1 MPLRPVRMRC
11 RHEGRPEHS
20 GVQAGGCR
28 PCTRAARDGI
38 KQLQENE
45 DVYLNGVGTY
55 EAGLIQLSSGKSAL
69 NAGYKEYYAGKKALE
84 EGKKAYAEGVKALE
98 AGKKEYEA
106 GKKKIAE
113 NTQAYNEGKEKL
125 AKIEPL
131 MPYLNQYVQ
140 FRDGTIAK
148 LPGFNS
154 AQAWFVKTVRPIAA
168 KLGITIPDDVTDFPA
183 FMNKMVADGKAQLKE
198 YEDGVAKLAEAE
210 KTIAAGEKKL
220 AAAEKEIAAG
230 EKKLADAEKQ
240 LAAGEKKLA
249 AGKNELAN
257 GDKKLKVYEGGQ
269 EQLAAG
275 MQQLLDEMVP
285 CTTRSG
291 KQTVPGLKE
300 LLGDDFS
307 IWVLNDKGEVKVERG
322 CQFVDLD
329 NCTKLCDEAEHY
341 LELQE
346 ADIKSEL
353 YPRIAMNIM
362 MALAAI
368 IGIVSGIVAIV
379 GAVTGSKK
387 TGFIGGIIT
396 AVLAVAANIVGIVV
410 GYTDFVYQTR
420 ELPYGNWFVWLI
432 IIGASGS
439 DTFAYL
445 TGMLIG
451 RHHFSELSPKKTIEG
466 CVGGVL
472 GTAVLA
478 LVYSFFLPEGVD
490 TLFGVNVHILLLI
503 CGAVCSIVSQIGD
516 LAASAIKRNYG
527 IKDYSNLIPGHGGI
541 MDRFDSILFTAPL
554 VYYMIQLFIA

>member
-1 MPLRPVRMRC
+1 MKRVLLMVCSICLVLACLFGLFACVAGMKDALNIQEYKQEDADHAR
-11 RHEGRPEHS
+11 EGI
-20 GVQAGGCR
+20 A
-28 PCTRAARDGI
+28 AARDGI

-69 NAGYKEYYAGKKALE
+69 NAGYKEYYAGKKTLE
-84 EGKKAYAEGVKALE
+84 DAKKQYAAGVKTLE

-148 LPGFNS
+148 LPGFDS

-220 AAAEKEIAAG
+220 AEAEKQIAAG

-240 LAAGEKKLA
+240 LKAGEKKLK

-307 IWVLNDKGEVKVERG
+307 IWVLNDKGEVKVQRG

-362 MALAAI
+362 MALASI

-387 TGFIGGIIT
+387 TGFVGGIIT
-396 AVLAVAANIVGIVV
+396 AVLAVAANIVGIIV

-420 ELPYGNWFVWLI
+420 EVVDGVKEYTYSGDLQLYALI
-432 IIGASGS
+432 VLAVVAVIFTIVAGIARNAAKKAEAETVAQANQAAAAGASAAVAEAAPAAAPVEAAPVEAAPAA
-439 DTFAYL
+439 DDKLA
-445 TGMLIG
+445 
-451 RHHFSELSPKKTIEG
+451 ELE
-466 CVGGVL
+466 
-472 GTAVLA
+472 AENAA
-478 LVYSFFLPEGVD
+478 LKEMV
-490 TLFGVNVHILLLI
+490 
-503 CGAVCSIVSQIGD
+503 AK
-516 LAASAIKRNYG
+516 LAADAATVKE
-527 IKDYSNLIPGHGGI
+527 
-541 MDRFDSILFTAPL
+541 
-554 VYYMIQLFIA
+554 

>member
-1 MPLRPVRMRC
+1 MKRVLLMVCSICLVLACLFGLFACVAGMKDALNIQEYKQEDADHAR
-11 RHEGRPEHS
+11 EGI
-20 GVQAGGCR
+20 A
-28 PCTRAARDGI
+28 AARDGI

-420 ELPYGNWFVWLI
+420 ELVDGVKEYTYSGDLQLYALI
-432 IIGASGS
+432 
-439 DTFAYL
+439 
-445 TGMLIG
+445 
-451 RHHFSELSPKKTIEG
+451 
-466 CVGGVL
+466 
-472 GTAVLA
+472 VLA
-478 LVYSFFLPEGVD
+478 VVAVIFTIVAGLARSAAKKAETETVAQA
-490 TLFGVNVHILLLI
+490 NQAAAA
-503 CGAVCSIVSQIGD
+503 GAAAAAVAAAEAEAAPVEAAPAAESEKIADLEAENAALKEMVAK
-516 LAASAIKRNYG
+516 LAADAATVKE
-527 IKDYSNLIPGHGGI
+527 
-541 MDRFDSILFTAPL
+541 
-554 VYYMIQLFIA
+554 

>member
-1 MPLRPVRMRC
+1 MKRVLLMVCSICLVLACLFGLFACVAGMKDVMNIKEYKQYDTDQAL
-11 RHEGRPEHS
+11 EG
-20 GVQAGGCR
+20 VA
-28 PCTRAARDGI
+28 TARDGI
-38 KQLQENE
+38 KQLQENK

-55 EAGLIQLSSGKSAL
+55 EAGLIELSSGKSTL
-69 NAGYKEYYAGKKALE
+69 NAAYKEYYAGKKTLE
-84 EGKKAYAEGVKALE
+84 DAKKAYAKGVKTLE

-106 GKKKIAE
+106 GKQKIAD

-131 MPYLNQYVQ
+131 MPYLNQYVE

-148 LPGFNS
+148 LPGFDN

-183 FMNKMVADGKAQLKE
+183 FMNKMVAEGKAQLKE

-210 KTIAAGEKKL
+210 KTIAAGEAKL
-220 AAAEKEIAAG
+220 ADAEKQIAAG

-249 AGKNELAN
+249 AGKNEIAN

-275 MQQLLDEMVP
+275 MQHLLDEMVP

-291 KQTVPGLKE
+291 KQTVPSLKE

-329 NCTKLCDEAEHY
+329 ACAKLCDEAVHY
-341 LELQE
+341 VELQTV
-346 ADIKSEL
+346 DVKREL

-362 MALAAI
+362 MALAAV
-368 IGIVSGIVAIV
+368 IGIVASIVAIV

-387 TGFIGGIIT
+387 TGFVGGIIT
-396 AVLAVAANIVGIVV
+396 AILLSAFALAISTGGQYPPLTIPAVAFKDACDEMDIHRCVLSRSMEDVGTLLCAIMPW
-410 GYTDFVYQTR
+410 GIATAFYSSS
-420 ELPYGNWFVWLI
+420 L
-432 IIGASGS
+432 
-439 DTFAYL
+439 
-445 TGMLIG
+445 
-451 RHHFSELSPKKTIEG
+451 
-466 CVGGVL
+466 GVAPL
-472 GTAVLA
+472 DYIPFT
-478 LVYSFFLPEGVD
+478 FLPMLSIVIAFINAWVG
-490 TLFGVNVHILLLI
+490 FGVFRKN
-503 CGAVCSIVSQIGD
+503 D
-516 LAASAIKRNYG
+516 TIKYRPFWRRPKSTN
-527 IKDYSNLIPGHGGI
+527 
-541 MDRFDSILFTAPL
+541 A
-554 VYYMIQLFIA
+554 

>member
-1 MPLRPVRMRC
+1 MKRVLLMVCSICLVLACLFGLFACVAGMKDALNIQEYKQEDADHAR
-11 RHEGRPEHS
+11 EGI
-20 GVQAGGCR
+20 A
-28 PCTRAARDGI
+28 AARDGI

-148 LPGFNS
+148 LPGFDS

-168 KLGITIPDDVTDFPA
+168 KLGITIPNDVTDFPA

-307 IWVLNDKGEVKVERG
+307 IWVLNDKGEVKVQRG

-362 MALAAI
+362 MALAAV
-368 IGIVSGIVAIV
+368 IGIVASIVAIV

-387 TGFIGGIIT
+387 TGFVGGIIT

-420 ELPYGNWFVWLI
+420 ELVDGVKEYTYSGDLQLYALI
-432 IIGASGS
+432 
-439 DTFAYL
+439 
-445 TGMLIG
+445 
-451 RHHFSELSPKKTIEG
+451 
-466 CVGGVL
+466 
-472 GTAVLA
+472 VLA
-478 LVYSFFLPEGVD
+478 VIAVIFTIVAGLARSAAKKAEAETVAQA
-490 TLFGVNVHILLLI
+490 NQAAAA
-503 CGAVCSIVSQIGD
+503 GAAAAVAAAAPAEAAPAEATPVEEAPVEAAPTAESEKLAELEAENAALKEMVAK
-516 LAASAIKRNYG
+516 LAADAATIKE
-527 IKDYSNLIPGHGGI
+527 
-541 MDRFDSILFTAPL
+541 
-554 VYYMIQLFIA
+554 

>member
-1 MPLRPVRMRC
+1 MKRVLLMVCSICLVLACLFGLFACVAGMKDALNIQEYKQEDADHAR
-11 RHEGRPEHS
+11 EGI
-20 GVQAGGCR
+20 A
-28 PCTRAARDGI
+28 AAREGI

-240 LAAGEKKLA
+240 LAAGEKKLS

-307 IWVLNDKGEVKVERG
+307 IWVLNDKGEVKVQRG

-368 IGIVSGIVAIV
+368 IGIVASIVAIV

-420 ELPYGNWFVWLI
+420 ELVDGVKEYTYSGDLQLYALI
-432 IIGASGS
+432 
-439 DTFAYL
+439 
-445 TGMLIG
+445 
-451 RHHFSELSPKKTIEG
+451 
-466 CVGGVL
+466 
-472 GTAVLA
+472 VLA
-478 LVYSFFLPEGVD
+478 VVAVIFTIVAGLARSAAKKAETETVAQA
-490 TLFGVNVHILLLI
+490 NQAAAA
-503 CGAVCSIVSQIGD
+503 GAAAAAVAAAAPAEAAPVETAPVEAAPTAESEKLAELEAENAALKEMVAK
-516 LAASAIKRNYG
+516 LAADAATVKE
-527 IKDYSNLIPGHGGI
+527 
-541 MDRFDSILFTAPL
+541 
-554 VYYMIQLFIA
+554 

>member
-1 MPLRPVRMRC
+1 MKRVLLMVCSICLVLACLFGLFACVAGMKDALNIQEYKQEDADHAR
-11 RHEGRPEHS
+11 EGI
-20 GVQAGGCR
+20 A
-28 PCTRAARDGI
+28 AARDGI

-45 DVYLNGVGTY
+45 DTYLNGVGTY
-55 EAGLIQLSSGKSAL
+55 EAGLIELSSGKSTL

-84 EGKKAYAEGVKALE
+84 EGKKAYAEGVKTLE

-106 GKKKIAE
+106 GKKKIEE

-131 MPYLNQYVQ
+131 MPYLNQYVE

-148 LPGFNS
+148 LPGFDT
-154 AQAWFVKTVRPIAA
+154 AQAWFVKTVRPIASNM
-168 KLGITIPDDVTDFPA
+168 GITIPDDVTDFPA
-183 FMNKMVADGKAQLKE
+183 FMNQMVADGKAQLKE

-220 AAAEKEIAAG
+220 AAAEKEIAEG
-230 EKKLADAEKQ
+230 EAKLADAEKQ

-249 AGKNELAN
+249 AGENELAS
-257 GDKKLKVYEGGQ
+257 GDKQLKVYEGGQ

-307 IWVLNDKGEVKVERG
+307 IWVLDDNGEVKVERG

-329 NCTKLCDEAEHY
+329 NCSKLCDEAEHY

-353 YPRIAMNIM
+353 YPRIAMDIM

-368 IGIVSGIVAIV
+368 IGIISGIVAIV

-387 TGFIGGIIT
+387 TGFVGGIIT
-396 AVLAVAANIVGIVV
+396 AVLAVAANIVGIIV

-420 ELPYGNWFVWLI
+420 EVVDGVKEYTYSGDLQLYALI
-432 IIGASGS
+432 
-439 DTFAYL
+439 
-445 TGMLIG
+445 
-451 RHHFSELSPKKTIEG
+451 
-466 CVGGVL
+466 
-472 GTAVLA
+472 VLA
-478 LVYSFFLPEGVD
+478 VIAVIFTIVAGIARNAAKKAEAETVAQA
-490 TLFGVNVHILLLI
+490 NQAAAA
-503 CGAVCSIVSQIGD
+503 GAAAAVAEAAPAAAPVEAAPVEAAPAAD
-516 LAASAIKRNYG
+516 DKLAELEAENAALKEMVAKLAADAATVKE
-527 IKDYSNLIPGHGGI
+527 
-541 MDRFDSILFTAPL
+541 
-554 VYYMIQLFIA
+554 

>member
-1 MPLRPVRMRC
+1 MKRVLLMVCSICLVLACLFGLFACVAGMKDALNIQEYKQEDADHAR
-11 RHEGRPEHS
+11 EGI
-20 GVQAGGCR
+20 A
-28 PCTRAARDGI
+28 AAREGI

-148 LPGFNS
+148 LPGFDS

-307 IWVLNDKGEVKVERG
+307 IWVLNDKGEVKVQRG

-362 MALAAI
+362 MALAAV
-368 IGIVSGIVAIV
+368 IGIVASIVAIV

-420 ELPYGNWFVWLI
+420 ELVDGVKEYTYSGDLQLYALI
-432 IIGASGS
+432 
-439 DTFAYL
+439 
-445 TGMLIG
+445 
-451 RHHFSELSPKKTIEG
+451 
-466 CVGGVL
+466 
-472 GTAVLA
+472 VLA
-478 LVYSFFLPEGVD
+478 VIAVIFTIVAGLARSAAKKAETETVAQA
-490 TLFGVNVHILLLI
+490 NQAAAA
-503 CGAVCSIVSQIGD
+503 GAAAAAVAAAAPAEAAPVEEAPVEAAPTAESEKLAELEAENAALKEMVAK
-516 LAASAIKRNYG
+516 LAADAATVKE
-527 IKDYSNLIPGHGGI
+527 
-541 MDRFDSILFTAPL
+541 
-554 VYYMIQLFIA
+554 

>member
-1 MPLRPVRMRC
+1 MKRALLMVC
-11 RHEGRPEHS
+11 SICLVLACLFGLFAC
-20 GVQAGGCR
+20 VAGMKD
-28 PCTRAARDGI
+28 ALNIQEYKQEDADHARKGIATALDGI

-55 EAGLIQLSSGKSAL
+55 EAGLIELSSGKSTL
-69 NAGYKEYYAGKKALE
+69 NAGYKEYYAGKKTLE
-84 EGKKAYAEGVKALE
+84 DAKKQYAAGVKTLE

-106 GKKKIAE
+106 GKQKIAD

-148 LPGFNS
+148 LPGFDS

-220 AAAEKEIAAG
+220 AEAEKQIAAG

-240 LAAGEKKLA
+240 LKAGEKKLK
-249 AGKNELAN
+249 AGQNELAA
-257 GDKKLKVYEGGQ
+257 GDAKLSVYEGGQ
-269 EQLAAG
+269 EALAAG

-307 IWVLNDKGEVKVERG
+307 IWVLDDNGEVKVQRG
-322 CQFVDLD
+322 CQFVDLA
-329 NCTKLCDEAEHY
+329 NCAKLCDEAEHY
-341 LELQE
+341 LQLQE

-362 MALAAI
+362 MALASI

-387 TGFIGGIIT
+387 TGFVGGIIT

-420 ELPYGNWFVWLI
+420 EVVDGVKEYTYSGDLQLYALI
-432 IIGASGS
+432 
-439 DTFAYL
+439 
-445 TGMLIG
+445 
-451 RHHFSELSPKKTIEG
+451 
-466 CVGGVL
+466 
-472 GTAVLA
+472 VLA
-478 LVYSFFLPEGVD
+478 VIAIIFTIVAGIARNAAKKAEAETVAQA
-490 TLFGVNVHILLLI
+490 NQAAAA
-503 CGAVCSIVSQIGD
+503 GAAAAAVAEAAPVEAAPAEAAPAAEAEKLTELEAENAALKEMVAK
-516 LAASAIKRNYG
+516 LAADAATVKE
-527 IKDYSNLIPGHGGI
+527 
-541 MDRFDSILFTAPL
+541 
-554 VYYMIQLFIA
+554 

>member
-1 MPLRPVRMRC
+1 MKRALLMVCSICLVLACLFGLFACVAGMKDALNIQEYKQEDADHAR
-11 RHEGRPEHS
+11 EGI
-20 GVQAGGCR
+20 A
-28 PCTRAARDGI
+28 TARDGI

-55 EAGLIQLSSGKSAL
+55 EAGLIELSSGKSAL

-148 LPGFNS
+148 LPGFDS

-168 KLGITIPDDVTDFPA
+168 NLGITIPDDVTDFPA

-307 IWVLNDKGEVKVERG
+307 IWVLDDNGEVKVERG

-329 NCTKLCDEAEHY
+329 ACTKLCDEAEHY
-341 LELQE
+341 LEIQE

-353 YPRIAMNIM
+353 YPRIAMNVM
-362 MALAAI
+362 MAIAAI
-368 IGIVSGIVAIV
+368 VGIVASIVAIV

-387 TGFIGGIIT
+387 TGFVGGIIT
-396 AVLAVAANIVGIVV
+396 AVLAVAANIVGIFV

-420 ELPYGNWFVWLI
+420 EVVDGVKEYTYSGDLQLYALI
-432 IIGASGS
+432 
-439 DTFAYL
+439 
-445 TGMLIG
+445 
-451 RHHFSELSPKKTIEG
+451 
-466 CVGGVL
+466 
-472 GTAVLA
+472 VLA
-478 LVYSFFLPEGVD
+478 VIAVIFTIVAGIARNAAKKAEAETVAQA
-490 TLFGVNVHILLLI
+490 NQAAAA
-503 CGAVCSIVSQIGD
+503 GAAAAAVAAAEAEAAPVEAAPTAESEKIADLEAENAALKEMVAK
-516 LAASAIKRNYG
+516 LAADAATVKE
-527 IKDYSNLIPGHGGI
+527 
-541 MDRFDSILFTAPL
+541 
-554 VYYMIQLFIA
+554 

>member
-1 MPLRPVRMRC
+1 MKRVLLMVCSICLVLACLFGLFACVAGMKDALNIQEYKQEDADHAR
-11 RHEGRPEHS
+11 EGI
-20 GVQAGGCR
+20 A
-28 PCTRAARDGI
+28 AARDGI

-69 NAGYKEYYAGKKALE
+69 NAGYKEYYAGKKTLE
-84 EGKKAYAEGVKALE
+84 DAKKQYAAGVKTLE

-148 LPGFNS
+148 LPGFDS

-220 AAAEKEIAAG
+220 AEAEKQIAAG

-240 LAAGEKKLA
+240 LKAGEKKLK

-307 IWVLNDKGEVKVERG
+307 IWVLNDKGEVKVQRG

-362 MALAAI
+362 MALASI

-387 TGFIGGIIT
+387 TGFVGGIIT
-396 AVLAVAANIVGIVV
+396 AVLAVAANIVGIIV

-420 ELPYGNWFVWLI
+420 EVVDGVKEYTYSGDLQLYALI
-432 IIGASGS
+432 
-439 DTFAYL
+439 
-445 TGMLIG
+445 
-451 RHHFSELSPKKTIEG
+451 
-466 CVGGVL
+466 
-472 GTAVLA
+472 VLA
-478 LVYSFFLPEGVD
+478 VVAVIFTIVAGIARNAAKKAEAETVAQA
-490 TLFGVNVHILLLI
+490 NQAAAA
-503 CGAVCSIVSQIGD
+503 GAAAAVAEAAPAAAPVEAAPVEAAPVEAAPAAD
-516 LAASAIKRNYG
+516 ADKLAELEAENAALKEMVAKLAADAATVKE
-527 IKDYSNLIPGHGGI
+527 
-541 MDRFDSILFTAPL
+541 
-554 VYYMIQLFIA
+554 

>member
-1 MPLRPVRMRC
+1 MKRALLMVC
-11 RHEGRPEHS
+11 SICLVLACLFGLFAC
-20 GVQAGGCR
+20 VAGMKDALNIQEYKQEDADHARKGI
-28 PCTRAARDGI
+28 AAALDGI

-55 EAGLIQLSSGKSAL
+55 EAGLIELSSGKSTL
-69 NAGYKEYYAGKKALE
+69 NAGYKEYYAGKKTLE
-84 EGKKAYAEGVKALE
+84 DAKKQYAAGVKTLE

-106 GKKKIAE
+106 GKQKIAD

-148 LPGFNS
+148 LPGFDS

-220 AAAEKEIAAG
+220 AEAEKQIAAG

-240 LAAGEKKLA
+240 LKAGEKKLK
-249 AGKNELAN
+249 AGQNELAA
-257 GDKKLKVYEGGQ
+257 GDAKLSVYEGGQ
-269 EQLAAG
+269 EALAAG

-307 IWVLNDKGEVKVERG
+307 IWVLDDNGEVKVQRG
-322 CQFVDLD
+322 CQFVDLA
-329 NCTKLCDEAEHY
+329 NCAKLCDEAEHY
-341 LELQE
+341 LQLQE

-362 MALAAI
+362 MALASI

-387 TGFIGGIIT
+387 TGFVGGIIT

-420 ELPYGNWFVWLI
+420 EVVDGVKEYTYSGDLQLYALI
-432 IIGASGS
+432 
-439 DTFAYL
+439 
-445 TGMLIG
+445 
-451 RHHFSELSPKKTIEG
+451 
-466 CVGGVL
+466 
-472 GTAVLA
+472 VLA
-478 LVYSFFLPEGVD
+478 VVAIIFTIVAGIARNAAKKAEAETVAQA
-490 TLFGVNVHILLLI
+490 NQAAAA
-503 CGAVCSIVSQIGD
+503 GAAAAAVAEAAPAAAPVEAAPAEAAPAAEAEKLTELEAENAALKEMVAK
-516 LAASAIKRNYG
+516 LAADAATVKE
-527 IKDYSNLIPGHGGI
+527 
-541 MDRFDSILFTAPL
+541 
-554 VYYMIQLFIA
+554 

>member
-1 MPLRPVRMRC
+1 MKRVLLMVCSICLVLACLFGLFACVAGMKDALNIQEYKQEDADHAR
-11 RHEGRPEHS
+11 EGI
-20 GVQAGGCR
+20 A
-28 PCTRAARDGI
+28 AAREGI

-148 LPGFNS
+148 LPGFDS

-307 IWVLNDKGEVKVERG
+307 IWVLNDKGEVKVQRG

-362 MALAAI
+362 MALAAV
-368 IGIVSGIVAIV
+368 IGIVASIVAIV

-420 ELPYGNWFVWLI
+420 ELVDGVKEYTYSGDLQLYALI
-432 IIGASGS
+432 
-439 DTFAYL
+439 
-445 TGMLIG
+445 
-451 RHHFSELSPKKTIEG
+451 
-466 CVGGVL
+466 
-472 GTAVLA
+472 VLA
-478 LVYSFFLPEGVD
+478 VIAVIFTIVAGLARSAAKKAETETVAQA
-490 TLFGVNVHILLLI
+490 NQAAAA
-503 CGAVCSIVSQIGD
+503 GAAAAAVAAAAPAEAAPAEATPVEEAPVEAAPTAESEKLAELEAENAALKEMVAK
-516 LAASAIKRNYG
+516 LAADAATIKE
-527 IKDYSNLIPGHGGI
+527 
-541 MDRFDSILFTAPL
+541 
-554 VYYMIQLFIA
+554 

>member
-1 MPLRPVRMRC
+1 MKRVLLMVCSICLVLACLFGLFACVAGMKDALNIQEYKQEDADHAR
-11 RHEGRPEHS
+11 EGI
-20 GVQAGGCR
+20 A
-28 PCTRAARDGI
+28 AAREGI

-69 NAGYKEYYAGKKALE
+69 NAGYKEYYAGKKTLE

-148 LPGFNS
+148 LPGFDS

-230 EKKLADAEKQ
+230 EKKLAAAEKQ

-249 AGKNELAN
+249 TGKNELAN

-307 IWVLNDKGEVKVERG
+307 IWVLNDNGEVKVQRG

-329 NCTKLCDEAEHY
+329 NCSKLCDEAEHY

-368 IGIVSGIVAIV
+368 IGIVASIVAIV

-420 ELPYGNWFVWLI
+420 ELVDGVKEYTYSGDLQLYALI
-432 IIGASGS
+432 
-439 DTFAYL
+439 
-445 TGMLIG
+445 
-451 RHHFSELSPKKTIEG
+451 
-466 CVGGVL
+466 
-472 GTAVLA
+472 VLA
-478 LVYSFFLPEGVD
+478 VVAVIFTIVAGLARSAAKKAETETVAQA
-490 TLFGVNVHILLLI
+490 NQAAAA
-503 CGAVCSIVSQIGD
+503 GAAAAAVAAAAPAEAAPVETAPVEAAPTAESEKLAELEAENAALKEMVAK
-516 LAASAIKRNYG
+516 LAADAATVKE
-527 IKDYSNLIPGHGGI
+527 
-541 MDRFDSILFTAPL
+541 
-554 VYYMIQLFIA
+554 

>member
-1 MPLRPVRMRC
+1 MKRVLLMVCSICLVLACLFGLFACVAGMKDALNIQEYKQEDADHAR
-11 RHEGRPEHS
+11 EGI
-20 GVQAGGCR
+20 A
-28 PCTRAARDGI
+28 AAREGI

-249 AGKNELAN
+249 AGKNELAK

-420 ELPYGNWFVWLI
+420 ELVDGVKEYTYSGDLQLYALI
-432 IIGASGS
+432 
-439 DTFAYL
+439 
-445 TGMLIG
+445 
-451 RHHFSELSPKKTIEG
+451 
-466 CVGGVL
+466 
-472 GTAVLA
+472 VLA
-478 LVYSFFLPEGVD
+478 VVAVIFTIVAGLARSAAKKAETETVAQA
-490 TLFGVNVHILLLI
+490 NQAAAA
-503 CGAVCSIVSQIGD
+503 GAAAAAVAAAAPAEAAPVETAPVEAAPTAESEKLAELEAENAALKEMVAK
-516 LAASAIKRNYG
+516 LAADAATVKE
-527 IKDYSNLIPGHGGI
+527 
-541 MDRFDSILFTAPL
+541 
-554 VYYMIQLFIA
+554 

>member
-1 MPLRPVRMRC
+1 MKRVLLMVCSICLVLACLFGLFACVAGMKDALNIQEYKQEDADHAR
-11 RHEGRPEHS
+11 EGI
-20 GVQAGGCR
+20 A
-28 PCTRAARDGI
+28 AARDGI

-148 LPGFNS
+148 LPGFDS

-249 AGKNELAN
+249 TGKNELAN
-257 GDKKLKVYEGGQ
+257 GDKQLKVYEGGQ

-307 IWVLNDKGEVKVERG
+307 IWVLDDNGEVKVQRG

-329 NCTKLCDEAEHY
+329 NCSKLCDEAEHY

-362 MALAAI
+362 MALASI

-387 TGFIGGIIT
+387 TGFVGGIIT
-396 AVLAVAANIVGIVV
+396 AVLAVAANIVGIIV

-420 ELPYGNWFVWLI
+420 EVVDGVKEYTYSGDLQLYALI
-432 IIGASGS
+432 
-439 DTFAYL
+439 
-445 TGMLIG
+445 
-451 RHHFSELSPKKTIEG
+451 
-466 CVGGVL
+466 
-472 GTAVLA
+472 VLA
-478 LVYSFFLPEGVD
+478 VVAVIFTIVAGIARNAAKKAEAETVAQA
-490 TLFGVNVHILLLI
+490 NQAAAA
-503 CGAVCSIVSQIGD
+503 GAAAAVAEAAPAAAPVEAAPVEAAPAADSDKLAELEAENAALKEMVAK
-516 LAASAIKRNYG
+516 LAADAATVKE
-527 IKDYSNLIPGHGGI
+527 
-541 MDRFDSILFTAPL
+541 
-554 VYYMIQLFIA
+554 

>member
-1 MPLRPVRMRC
+1 MKRVLLMVC
-11 RHEGRPEHS
+11 SICLVLACLFGLFAC
-20 GVQAGGCR
+20 VAGMKDALNIQEYKQEDADHARDGIA
-28 PCTRAARDGI
+28 AARDGI

-420 ELPYGNWFVWLI
+420 ELVDGVKEYTYSGDLQLYALI
-432 IIGASGS
+432 
-439 DTFAYL
+439 
-445 TGMLIG
+445 
-451 RHHFSELSPKKTIEG
+451 
-466 CVGGVL
+466 
-472 GTAVLA
+472 VLA
-478 LVYSFFLPEGVD
+478 VVAVIFTIVAGLARSAAKKAETETVAQA
-490 TLFGVNVHILLLI
+490 NQAAAA
-503 CGAVCSIVSQIGD
+503 GAAAAAVAAAAPAEAAPVETAPVEAAPTAESEKLAELEAENAALKEMVAK
-516 LAASAIKRNYG
+516 LAADAATVKE
-527 IKDYSNLIPGHGGI
+527 
-541 MDRFDSILFTAPL
+541 
-554 VYYMIQLFIA
+554 

>member
-1 MPLRPVRMRC
+1 MKRALLMVC
-11 RHEGRPEHS
+11 SICLVLACLFGLFAC
-20 GVQAGGCR
+20 VAGMKD
-28 PCTRAARDGI
+28 ALNIQEYKQEDADHARKGIATALDGI

-55 EAGLIQLSSGKSAL
+55 EAGLIELSSGKSTL
-69 NAGYKEYYAGKKALE
+69 NAGYKEYYAGKKTLE
-84 EGKKAYAEGVKALE
+84 DAKKQYAAGVKTLE

-106 GKKKIAE
+106 GKQKIAD

-148 LPGFNS
+148 LPGFDS

-220 AAAEKEIAAG
+220 AEAEKQIAAG

-240 LAAGEKKLA
+240 LKAGEKKLA
-249 AGKNELAN
+249 AGQNELAA
-257 GDKKLKVYEGGQ
+257 GDAKLSVYEGGQ
-269 EQLAAG
+269 EALAAG

-307 IWVLNDKGEVKVERG
+307 IWVLDDNGEVKVQRG
-322 CQFVDLD
+322 CQFVDLA
-329 NCTKLCDEAEHY
+329 NCAKLCDEAEHY
-341 LELQE
+341 LQLQE

-362 MALAAI
+362 MALASI

-387 TGFIGGIIT
+387 TGFVGGIIT

-420 ELPYGNWFVWLI
+420 EVVDGVKEYTYSGDLQLYALI
-432 IIGASGS
+432 
-439 DTFAYL
+439 
-445 TGMLIG
+445 
-451 RHHFSELSPKKTIEG
+451 
-466 CVGGVL
+466 
-472 GTAVLA
+472 VLA
-478 LVYSFFLPEGVD
+478 VIAIIFTIVAGIARNAAKKAEAETVAQA
-490 TLFGVNVHILLLI
+490 NQAAAA
-503 CGAVCSIVSQIGD
+503 GAAAAAVAEAAPAAAPVEAAPAEAAPAAEAEKLTELEAENAALKEMVAK
-516 LAASAIKRNYG
+516 LAADAATVKE
-527 IKDYSNLIPGHGGI
+527 
-541 MDRFDSILFTAPL
+541 
-554 VYYMIQLFIA
+554 

>member
-1 MPLRPVRMRC
+1 MKRVLLMVCSICLVLACLFGLFACVAGMKDALNIQEYKQEDADHAR
-11 RHEGRPEHS
+11 EGI
-20 GVQAGGCR
+20 A
-28 PCTRAARDGI
+28 AARDGI

-183 FMNKMVADGKAQLKE
+183 FMNKMVADGKAQLKD

-210 KTIAAGEKKL
+210 KT
-220 AAAEKEIAAG
+220 IAAG

-329 NCTKLCDEAEHY
+329 NCAKLCDEAEHY

-420 ELPYGNWFVWLI
+420 ELVDGVKEYTYSGDLQLYALI
-432 IIGASGS
+432 
-439 DTFAYL
+439 
-445 TGMLIG
+445 
-451 RHHFSELSPKKTIEG
+451 
-466 CVGGVL
+466 
-472 GTAVLA
+472 VLA
-478 LVYSFFLPEGVD
+478 VVAVIFTIVAGLARSAAKKAETETVAQA
-490 TLFGVNVHILLLI
+490 NQAAAA
-503 CGAVCSIVSQIGD
+503 GAAAAAVAAAAPAEAAPVETAPVEAAPTAESEKLAELEAENAALKEMVAK
-516 LAASAIKRNYG
+516 LAADAATVKE
-527 IKDYSNLIPGHGGI
+527 
-541 MDRFDSILFTAPL
+541 
-554 VYYMIQLFIA
+554 

>member
-1 MPLRPVRMRC
+1 MKRVLLMVCSICLVLACLFGLFACVAGMKDALNIQEYKQEDADHAR
-11 RHEGRPEHS
+11 EGI
-20 GVQAGGCR
+20 A
-28 PCTRAARDGI
+28 AAREGI

-220 AAAEKEIAAG
+220 AT
-230 EKKLADAEKQ
+230 
-240 LAAGEKKLA
+240 
-249 AGKNELAN
+249 GKNELAN

-329 NCTKLCDEAEHY
+329 NCAKLCDEAEHY

-353 YPRIAMNIM
+353 YPRIAMNVM

-420 ELPYGNWFVWLI
+420 ELVDGVKEYTYSGDLQLYALI
-432 IIGASGS
+432 
-439 DTFAYL
+439 
-445 TGMLIG
+445 
-451 RHHFSELSPKKTIEG
+451 
-466 CVGGVL
+466 
-472 GTAVLA
+472 VLA
-478 LVYSFFLPEGVD
+478 VVAVIFTIVAGLARSAAKKAETETVAQA
-490 TLFGVNVHILLLI
+490 NQAAAA
-503 CGAVCSIVSQIGD
+503 GAAAAAVAAAAPAEAAPVETAPVEAAPTAESEKLAELEAENAALKEMVAK
-516 LAASAIKRNYG
+516 LAADAATVKE
-527 IKDYSNLIPGHGGI
+527 
-541 MDRFDSILFTAPL
+541 
-554 VYYMIQLFIA
+554 

>member
-1 MPLRPVRMRC
+1 MKRVLLMVCSICLVLACLFGLFACVAGMKDALNIQEYKQEDADHAR
-11 RHEGRPEHS
+11 EGI
-20 GVQAGGCR
+20 A
-28 PCTRAARDGI
+28 AARDGI

-148 LPGFNS
+148 LPGFDS

-249 AGKNELAN
+249 TGKNELAN

-307 IWVLNDKGEVKVERG
+307 IWVLNDKGEVKVQRG

-329 NCTKLCDEAEHY
+329 NCSKLCDEAEHY

-420 ELPYGNWFVWLI
+420 ELVDGVKEYTYSGDLQLYALI
-432 IIGASGS
+432 
-439 DTFAYL
+439 
-445 TGMLIG
+445 
-451 RHHFSELSPKKTIEG
+451 
-466 CVGGVL
+466 
-472 GTAVLA
+472 VLA
-478 LVYSFFLPEGVD
+478 VIAVIFTIVAGLARSAAKKAETETVAQA
-490 TLFGVNVHILLLI
+490 NQAAAA
-503 CGAVCSIVSQIGD
+503 GAAAAAVAAAAPAEAAPVEEAPVEAAPTAESEKLAELEAENAALKEMVAK
-516 LAASAIKRNYG
+516 LAADAATVKE
-527 IKDYSNLIPGHGGI
+527 
-541 MDRFDSILFTAPL
+541 
-554 VYYMIQLFIA
+554 

>member
-1 MPLRPVRMRC
+1 MKRALLMVCSICLVLACLFGLFACVAGMKDALNIQEYKQEDADHAR
-11 RHEGRPEHS
+11 EGI
-20 GVQAGGCR
+20 A
-28 PCTRAARDGI
+28 AARDGI

-55 EAGLIQLSSGKSAL
+55 EAGLIELSSGKSAL

-106 GKKKIAE
+106 GKQKIAD

-131 MPYLNQYVQ
+131 MPYLNQYVE

-148 LPGFNS
+148 LPGFDN
-154 AQAWFVKTVRPIAA
+154 AQVWFVKTVRPIAA
-168 KLGITIPDDVTDFPA
+168 QLGITIPDDVTDFPA
-183 FMNKMVADGKAQLKE
+183 FMNKMVAEGKAQLKE

-249 AGKNELAN
+249 AGKNELAA
-257 GDKKLKVYEGGQ
+257 GDAKLSVYEGGQ

-307 IWVLNDKGEVKVERG
+307 IWVLDDNGEVKVERG

-329 NCTKLCDEAEHY
+329 ACTKLCDEAEHY
-341 LELQE
+341 LEIQE

-353 YPRIAMNIM
+353 YPRIAMNVM
-362 MALAAI
+362 MAIAAI
-368 IGIVSGIVAIV
+368 VGIVASIVAIV

-387 TGFIGGIIT
+387 TGFVGGIIT
-396 AVLAVAANIVGIVV
+396 AVLAVAANIVGIFV

-420 ELPYGNWFVWLI
+420 EVVDGVKEYTYSGDLQLYALI
-432 IIGASGS
+432 
-439 DTFAYL
+439 
-445 TGMLIG
+445 
-451 RHHFSELSPKKTIEG
+451 
-466 CVGGVL
+466 
-472 GTAVLA
+472 VLA
-478 LVYSFFLPEGVD
+478 VIAVIFTIVAGIARSAAKKAEAETVAQA
-490 TLFGVNVHILLLI
+490 NQAAAA
-503 CGAVCSIVSQIGD
+503 GAAAAAVAAAEAEAAPVEAAPAAESEKIADLEAENAALKEMVAK
-516 LAASAIKRNYG
+516 LAADAATVKE
-527 IKDYSNLIPGHGGI
+527 
-541 MDRFDSILFTAPL
+541 
-554 VYYMIQLFIA
+554 

>member
-1 MPLRPVRMRC
+1 MKRVLLMVCSICLVLACLFGLFACVAGMKDALNIQEYKQEDADHAR
-11 RHEGRPEHS
+11 EGI
-20 GVQAGGCR
+20 A
-28 PCTRAARDGI
+28 AARDGI

-249 AGKNELAN
+249 TGKNELAN

-396 AVLAVAANIVGIVV
+396 AVLAVAANIVGIIV

-420 ELPYGNWFVWLI
+420 ELVDGVKEYTYSGDLQLYALI
-432 IIGASGS
+432 
-439 DTFAYL
+439 
-445 TGMLIG
+445 
-451 RHHFSELSPKKTIEG
+451 
-466 CVGGVL
+466 
-472 GTAVLA
+472 VLA
-478 LVYSFFLPEGVD
+478 VVAVIFTIVAGIARNAAKKAETETVAQA
-490 TLFGVNVHILLLI
+490 NQAAAA
-503 CGAVCSIVSQIGD
+503 GAAAAAVAAAAPAEAAPVETAPVEAAPTAESEKLAELEAENAALKEMVAK
-516 LAASAIKRNYG
+516 LAADAATVKE
-527 IKDYSNLIPGHGGI
+527 
-541 MDRFDSILFTAPL
+541 
-554 VYYMIQLFIA
+554 

>member
-1 MPLRPVRMRC
+1 MKRVLLMVCSICLVLACLFGLFACVAGMKDALNIQEYKQEDADHAR
-11 RHEGRPEHS
+11 EGI
-20 GVQAGGCR
+20 A
-28 PCTRAARDGI
+28 AAREGI

-420 ELPYGNWFVWLI
+420 ELVDGVKEYTYSGDLQLYALI
-432 IIGASGS
+432 
-439 DTFAYL
+439 
-445 TGMLIG
+445 
-451 RHHFSELSPKKTIEG
+451 
-466 CVGGVL
+466 
-472 GTAVLA
+472 VLA
-478 LVYSFFLPEGVD
+478 VVAVIFTIVAGLARSAAKKAETETVAQA
-490 TLFGVNVHILLLI
+490 NQAAAA
-503 CGAVCSIVSQIGD
+503 GAAAAAVAAAAPAEAAPVETAPVEAAPTAESEKLAELEAENAALKEMVAK
-516 LAASAIKRNYG
+516 LAADAATVKE
-527 IKDYSNLIPGHGGI
+527 
-541 MDRFDSILFTAPL
+541 
-554 VYYMIQLFIA
+554 

>member
-1 MPLRPVRMRC
+1 MKRVLLMVCSICLVLACLFGLFACVAGMKDALNIQEYKQEDADHAR
-11 RHEGRPEHS
+11 EGI
-20 GVQAGGCR
+20 A
-28 PCTRAARDGI
+28 AAREGI

-148 LPGFNS
+148 LPGFDS

-249 AGKNELAN
+249 TGKNELAN

-307 IWVLNDKGEVKVERG
+307 IWVLNDNGEVKVQRG

-329 NCTKLCDEAEHY
+329 NCSKLCDEAEHY

-420 ELPYGNWFVWLI
+420 ELVDGVKEYTYSGDLQLYALI
-432 IIGASGS
+432 
-439 DTFAYL
+439 
-445 TGMLIG
+445 
-451 RHHFSELSPKKTIEG
+451 
-466 CVGGVL
+466 
-472 GTAVLA
+472 VLA
-478 LVYSFFLPEGVD
+478 VIAVIFTIVAGLARSAAKKAETETVAQA
-490 TLFGVNVHILLLI
+490 NQAAAA
-503 CGAVCSIVSQIGD
+503 GAAAAAVAAAAPAEAAPVEAAPTAESEKLAELEAENAALKEMVAK
-516 LAASAIKRNYG
+516 LAADAATVKE
-527 IKDYSNLIPGHGGI
+527 
-541 MDRFDSILFTAPL
+541 
-554 VYYMIQLFIA
+554 

>member
-1 MPLRPVRMRC
+1 MKRVLLMVCSICLVLACLFGLFACVAGMKDALNIQEYKQEDADHAR
-11 RHEGRPEHS
+11 EGI
-20 GVQAGGCR
+20 A
-28 PCTRAARDGI
+28 AARDGI

-249 AGKNELAN
+249 TGKNELAN

-307 IWVLNDKGEVKVERG
+307 IWVLNDKGEVKVQRG

-329 NCTKLCDEAEHY
+329 NCAKLCDEAEHY

-420 ELPYGNWFVWLI
+420 ELVDGVKEYTYSGDLQLYALI
-432 IIGASGS
+432 
-439 DTFAYL
+439 
-445 TGMLIG
+445 
-451 RHHFSELSPKKTIEG
+451 
-466 CVGGVL
+466 
-472 GTAVLA
+472 VLA
-478 LVYSFFLPEGVD
+478 VIAVIFTIVAGLARSAAKKAETETVAQA
-490 TLFGVNVHILLLI
+490 NQAAAA
-503 CGAVCSIVSQIGD
+503 GAAAAAVAAAAPAEAAPVETAPVEAAPTAESEKLAELEAENAALKEMVAK
-516 LAASAIKRNYG
+516 LAADAATVKE
-527 IKDYSNLIPGHGGI
+527 
-541 MDRFDSILFTAPL
+541 
-554 VYYMIQLFIA
+554 

>member
-1 MPLRPVRMRC
+1 MKRVLLMVCSICMVLACLFGLFACVAGMKDALNIQEYKQEDADHAR
-11 RHEGRPEHS
+11 EGI
-20 GVQAGGCR
+20 A
-28 PCTRAARDGI
+28 AARDGI

-55 EAGLIQLSSGKSAL
+55 EAGLIELSSGKSTL
-69 NAGYKEYYAGKKALE
+69 NAGYKEYYAGKKTLE
-84 EGKKAYAEGVKALE
+84 DAKKQYAAGVKTLE

-148 LPGFNS
+148 LPGFDS

-307 IWVLNDKGEVKVERG
+307 IWVLNDKGEVKVQRG

-362 MALAAI
+362 MALAAV
-368 IGIVSGIVAIV
+368 IGIVASIVAIV

-420 ELPYGNWFVWLI
+420 ELVDGVKEYTYSGDLQLYALI
-432 IIGASGS
+432 
-439 DTFAYL
+439 
-445 TGMLIG
+445 
-451 RHHFSELSPKKTIEG
+451 
-466 CVGGVL
+466 
-472 GTAVLA
+472 VLA
-478 LVYSFFLPEGVD
+478 VIAVIFTIVAGLARSAAKKAETETVAQA
-490 TLFGVNVHILLLI
+490 NQAAAA
-503 CGAVCSIVSQIGD
+503 GAAAAAVAAAAPAEAAPAEATPVEEAPVEAAPTAESEKLAELEAENAALKEMVAK
-516 LAASAIKRNYG
+516 LAADAATIKE
-527 IKDYSNLIPGHGGI
+527 
-541 MDRFDSILFTAPL
+541 
-554 VYYMIQLFIA
+554 

>member
-1 MPLRPVRMRC
+1 MKRVLLMVCSICLVLACLFGLFACVAGMKDALNIQEYKQEDADHAR
-11 RHEGRPEHS
+11 EGI
-20 GVQAGGCR
+20 A
-28 PCTRAARDGI
+28 AARDGI

-168 KLGITIPDDVTDFPA
+168 RLGITIPDDVTDFPA

-420 ELPYGNWFVWLI
+420 ELVDGVKEYTYSGDLQLYALI
-432 IIGASGS
+432 
-439 DTFAYL
+439 
-445 TGMLIG
+445 
-451 RHHFSELSPKKTIEG
+451 
-466 CVGGVL
+466 
-472 GTAVLA
+472 VLA
-478 LVYSFFLPEGVD
+478 VVAVIFTIVAGLARSAAKKAETETVAQA
-490 TLFGVNVHILLLI
+490 NQAAAA
-503 CGAVCSIVSQIGD
+503 GAAAAAVAAAAPAEAAPVETAPVEAAPTAESEKLAELEAENAALKEMVAK
-516 LAASAIKRNYG
+516 LAADAATVKE
-527 IKDYSNLIPGHGGI
+527 
-541 MDRFDSILFTAPL
+541 
-554 VYYMIQLFIA
+554 

>member
-1 MPLRPVRMRC
+1 MKRALLMVC
-11 RHEGRPEHS
+11 SICLVLACLFGLFAC
-20 GVQAGGCR
+20 VAGMKD
-28 PCTRAARDGI
+28 ALNIQEYKQEDADHARKGIATALDGI

-55 EAGLIQLSSGKSAL
+55 EAGLIELSSGKSTL
-69 NAGYKEYYAGKKALE
+69 NAGYKEYYAGKKTLE
-84 EGKKAYAEGVKALE
+84 DAKKAYAAGVKTLE

-106 GKKKIAE
+106 GKQKIAD

-148 LPGFNS
+148 LPGFDS

-220 AAAEKEIAAG
+220 AEAEKQIAAG

-240 LAAGEKKLA
+240 LKAGEKKLK
-249 AGKNELAN
+249 AGQNELAA
-257 GDKKLKVYEGGQ
+257 GDAKLSVYEGGQ
-269 EQLAAG
+269 EALAAG

-307 IWVLNDKGEVKVERG
+307 IWVLDDNGEVKVQRG
-322 CQFVDLD
+322 CQFVDLA
-329 NCTKLCDEAEHY
+329 NCAKLCDEAEHY
-341 LELQE
+341 LQLQE

-362 MALAAI
+362 MALASI

-387 TGFIGGIIT
+387 TGFVGGIIT

-420 ELPYGNWFVWLI
+420 EVVDGVKEYTYSGDLQLYALI
-432 IIGASGS
+432 
-439 DTFAYL
+439 
-445 TGMLIG
+445 
-451 RHHFSELSPKKTIEG
+451 
-466 CVGGVL
+466 
-472 GTAVLA
+472 VLA
-478 LVYSFFLPEGVD
+478 VIAIIFTIVAGIARNAAKKAEAETVAQA
-490 TLFGVNVHILLLI
+490 NQAAAA
-503 CGAVCSIVSQIGD
+503 GAAAAAVAEAAPAAAPVEAAPAEAAPAAEAEKLTELEAENAALKEMVAK
-516 LAASAIKRNYG
+516 LAADAATVKE
-527 IKDYSNLIPGHGGI
+527 
-541 MDRFDSILFTAPL
+541 
-554 VYYMIQLFIA
+554 